1 MQFNKNTSSGRT
13 NIIAIIIKSLIGLI
27 VILGLV
33 FFINKVD
40 FPAPKKEIEKI
51 IQMKI
56 LKLLNKKNL
65 SIVIF
70 SLFSFSS
77 FAEDKP
83 VDIWNIEKQ
92 ETENI
97 SEENL
102 STESKQVV
110 SESSVYKMQSDK
122 NEDSIKLDQEL
133 TSKTIKI
140 AGIYDPQEYGLDIN
154 MWSNSDGSTLKKLFN
169 NIDKYELSK
178 DASEILNI
186 SLLTNAY
193 YPNQN
198 ITDQEFLNFKT
209 KWLIKNS
216 NLDLIEE
223 YLIKNQVTNLH
234 PELMRYMVDRYLSQ
248 SDVKKSCEIFSK
260 IKEPLEDEYL
270 SKFNLY
276 CLINYGKN
284 EEAQLILDLK
294 KELGFSDEYFENK
307 INYLL
312 GYIDELNKEISEN
325 SILDFHLAHRT
336 NPEFT
341 FEPNKDTPK
350 LIWKYLSSSN
360 LLYKIQDVE
369 ISDIEKISTIEK
381 ATHDKIYSEEE
392 LFEFYKRF
400 QFNINQLLNTKES
413 YKSLSSIE
421 GKALVYQR
429 LLLTEEP
436 KLKLELMK
444 ILKDIFKSEGIEDA
458 FDEELRKYLKQID
471 ETDVPSNFTT
481 FYNQY
486 IKSDEIINRR
496 IKYNNK
502 ILHQSKLV
510 NYFNGDYAKSK
521 IEEDLDKFLK
531 KIKKDKEYFLSK
543 KDIIFLE
550 ALKSDGIE
558 ISKKYE
564 NLYKVNKSEMPSDI
578 QKMLDNKEIGA
589 ALLRVIEVIGPEKI
603 EDIDDDT
610 VYFIINTLNQ
620 LNTDSIRNKL
630 LLKVLPLKV

>member
-1 MQFNKNTSSGRT
+1 
-13 NIIAIIIKSLIGLI
+13 
-27 VILGLV
+27 
-33 FFINKVD
+33 
-40 FPAPKKEIEKI
+40 
-51 IQMKI
+51 MKI

-102 STESKQVV
+102 STENKQVV

-140 AGIYDPQEYGLDIN
+140 AGLYDPQEYGLDIN

-198 ITDQEFLNFKT
+198 ITDQEFLKFKT

-312 GYIDELNKEISEN
+312 GYIDEVNKEISEN

-486 IKSDEIINRR
+486 IKSDEIINKR

-578 QKMLDNKEIGA
+578 QKMLDNKEVGA

>member
-1 MQFNKNTSSGRT
+1 
-13 NIIAIIIKSLIGLI
+13 
-27 VILGLV
+27 
-33 FFINKVD
+33 
-40 FPAPKKEIEKI
+40 
-51 IQMKI
+51 MKT
-56 LKLLNKKNL
+56 LKLLNKKNF
-65 SIVIF
+65 SIIIF
-70 SLFSFSS
+70 SLIASTIS

-83 VDIWNIEKQ
+83 VDIWNIEKKEV
-92 ETENI
+92 ETI

-102 STESKQVV
+102 SDENSNEEI
-110 SESSVYKMQSDK
+110 SENNVYRMQSDK
-122 NEDSIKLDQEL
+122 KDDAIKLDADL

-140 AGIYDPQEYGLDIN
+140 AGLYDPQDYGLSIS
-154 MWSNSDGSTLKKLFN
+154 MWSNSDGSTLKKLFEY
-169 NIDKYELSK
+169 IDKYDLSK

-186 SLLTNAY
+186 TLLTNAY
-193 YPNQN
+193 YPDQN
-198 ITDQEFLNFKT
+198 ITDEEFIKFKT

-216 NLDLIEE
+216 NLELIEE
-223 YLIKNQVTNLH
+223 YLVKNQNVNQH
-234 PELMRYMVDRYLSQ
+234 PELMRYMVDKYLSK

-260 IKEPLEDEYL
+260 IKEPIVNEYL

-294 KELGFSDEYFENK
+294 KELGFKDEYFENK
-307 INYLL
+307 VNYLF
-312 GYIDELNKEISEN
+312 GYIDEANKEISEN

-336 NPEFT
+336 NPEFK

-350 LIWKYLSSSN
+350 LIWKYLSASN
-360 LLYKIQDVE
+360 LLYEIQDIE
-369 ISDIEKISTIEK
+369 ITDIEKISTIEK
-381 ATHDKIYSEEE
+381 ATHDKNYSEDK

-400 QFNINQLLNTKES
+400 QFNINQLLNTKDS
-413 YKSLSSIE
+413 YKTLSSIE

-429 LLLTEEP
+429 LLLTEDP
-436 KLKLELMK
+436 KLKLELIK
-444 ILKDIFKSEGIEDA
+444 ILKDVFQSEGIENA
-458 FDEELRKYLKQID
+458 FDDELKKLLSQIEES
-471 ETDVPSNFTT
+471 EVPSNFTT

-486 IKSDEIINRR
+486 LKDDEIISKK

-521 IEEDLDKFLK
+521 IEEDLNKFLK
-531 KIKKDKEYFLSK
+531 KIKKDKKYFLSK
-543 KDIIFLE
+543 KDVIFLE
-550 ALKSDGIE
+550 ALKSDGIK
-558 ISKKYE
+558 ISKKYQ

-578 QKMLDNKEIGA
+578 QRMIDNNEIGA
-589 ALLRVIEVIGPEKI
+589 ALLRIIEVIGPEKI

-620 LNTDSIRNKL
+620 LNTDLIRNKL

>member
-1 MQFNKNTSSGRT
+1 
-13 NIIAIIIKSLIGLI
+13 
-27 VILGLV
+27 
-33 FFINKVD
+33 
-40 FPAPKKEIEKI
+40 
-51 IQMKI
+51 MKI

-102 STESKQVV
+102 STENKQVV

-140 AGIYDPQEYGLDIN
+140 AGLYDPQEYGLDIN

-312 GYIDELNKEISEN
+312 GYIDEVNKEISEN

-369 ISDIEKISTIEK
+369 ISDVEKISTIEK

-486 IKSDEIINRR
+486 IKSDEIINKK

-578 QKMLDNKEIGA
+578 QKMLDNKEVGA

>member
-1 MQFNKNTSSGRT
+1 
-13 NIIAIIIKSLIGLI
+13 
-27 VILGLV
+27 
-33 FFINKVD
+33 
-40 FPAPKKEIEKI
+40 
-51 IQMKI
+51 MKI

-70 SLFSFSS
+70 SLFPLSS

-102 STESKQVV
+102 STENEQVV

-140 AGIYDPQEYGLDIN
+140 AGLYDPQEYGLDIN
-154 MWSNSDGSTLKKLFN
+154 MWSNSDGSTLKKIFN

-223 YLIKNQVTNLH
+223 YLIKNQVTNIH
-234 PELMRYMVDRYLSQ
+234 PELMRYMVDKYLSQ

-312 GYIDELNKEISEN
+312 GYIDEVNKEISEN

-341 FEPNKDTPK
+341 FEPNKETPK

-471 ETDVPSNFTT
+471 ESDVPSNFTT

-486 IKSDEIINRR
+486 IKSDEIINKK

-531 KIKKDKEYFLSK
+531 KIKKDKEYLLSK

-550 ALKSDGIE
+550 ALRSDGIE

>member
-1 MQFNKNTSSGRT
+1 
-13 NIIAIIIKSLIGLI
+13 
-27 VILGLV
+27 
-33 FFINKVD
+33 
-40 FPAPKKEIEKI
+40 
-51 IQMKI
+51 MKI
-56 LKLLNKKNL
+56 SKLLNKKNL

-70 SLFSFSS
+70 SLISLSS

-83 VDIWNIEKQ
+83 VDIWNLEKQ
-92 ETENI
+92 EAETI

-102 STESKQVV
+102 SIENKQEV
-110 SESSVYKMQSDK
+110 SESSIYKMQSDK

-140 AGIYDPQEYGLDIN
+140 AGLYDPQEYGLDIN

-198 ITDQEFLNFKT
+198 ITDQEFLKFKT

-223 YLIKNQVTNLH
+223 YLIKNQVTNIH

-312 GYIDELNKEISEN
+312 GYIDEVNKEISEN

-369 ISDIEKISTIEK
+369 ITDIEKISTIEK
-381 ATHDKIYSEEE
+381 ATHDKNYSEEE

-400 QFNINQLLNTKES
+400 QFSINQLLNTKES

-458 FDEELRKYLKQID
+458 FDEELRKSLKQID

-486 IKSDEIINRR
+486 LKSDEIINKR

-531 KIKKDKEYFLSK
+531 KIKKDKKYSLSK

-578 QKMLDNKEIGA
+578 QKMVDNNEIGA
-589 ALLRVIEVIGPEKI
+589 ALLRIIEVIGTEKI
-603 EDIDDDT
+603 EDMDDGT

>member
-1 MQFNKNTSSGRT
+1 
-13 NIIAIIIKSLIGLI
+13 
-27 VILGLV
+27 
-33 FFINKVD
+33 
-40 FPAPKKEIEKI
+40 
-51 IQMKI
+51 MKI
-56 LKLLNKKNL
+56 LKLLNNKNL
-65 SIVIF
+65 SIIII
-70 SLFSFSS
+70 SLLLSISS
-77 FAEDKP
+77 IAEEKP
-83 VDIWNIEKQ
+83 VDIWNLDKK
-92 ETENI
+92 ETQNI

-102 STESKQVV
+102 SVEKNEET
-110 SESSVYKMQSDK
+110 SESSIYKMQSDK
-122 NEDSIKLDQEL
+122 KEETIKLDAEL

-140 AGIYDPQEYGLDIN
+140 VGLYDPQEYGLSIS
-154 MWSNSDGSTLKKLFN
+154 MWSNSDGSILKKLFN
-169 NIDKYELSK
+169 NIDKYNLSK

-198 ITDQEFLNFKT
+198 ITEEEFLKFKT
-209 KWLIKNS
+209 NWLIKES
-216 NLDLIEE
+216 NLELIEE
-223 YLIKNQVTNLH
+223 YLIKNQITNLH
-234 PELMRYMVDRYLSQ
+234 PELMRYMVDKYLSE
-248 SDVKKSCEIFSK
+248 SNVKKSCEIFSK
-260 IKEPLEDEYL
+260 IKEPLQNEYL

-294 KELGFSDEYFENK
+294 KELGFNDEYFENK
-307 INYLL
+307 VNYLF
-312 GYIDELNKEISEN
+312 GYMDEANKEISEN

-336 NPEFT
+336 SSEFK

-369 ISDIEKISTIEK
+369 ITDIDKISTIEK
-381 ATHDKIYSEEE
+381 ATHDKNYSEDE

-436 KLKLELMK
+436 KLKLELAK
-444 ILKDIFKSEGIEDA
+444 ILKDIFESEGIGNA
-458 FDEELRKYLKQID
+458 FDLELEKLLKKID
-471 ETDVPSNFTT
+471 EVDVPSNFTT
-481 FYNQY
+481 FYKQN
-486 IKSDEIINRR
+486 IKDDTIINKK

-521 IEEDLDKFLK
+521 IEEDLNKFLK
-531 KIKKDKEYFLSK
+531 KIKKDKKYFLSK

-558 ISKKYE
+558 IPKKYE
-564 NLYKVNKSEMPSDI
+564 NLYKINKSEMPSDI

-589 ALLRVIEVIGPEKI
+589 ALLRIIEVIGPEKI

-620 LNTDSIRNKL
+620 LNADLIRNKL

>member
-1 MQFNKNTSSGRT
+1 
-13 NIIAIIIKSLIGLI
+13 
-27 VILGLV
+27 
-33 FFINKVD
+33 
-40 FPAPKKEIEKI
+40 
-51 IQMKI
+51 MKI

-65 SIVIF
+65 SIIII
-70 SLFSFSS
+70 SLLLSLPSI
-77 FAEDKP
+77 AEEKP
-83 VDIWNIEKQ
+83 VDIWNLEKQ
-92 ETENI
+92 ESDSV

-102 STESKQVV
+102 SLEKTEQ
-110 SESSVYKMQSDK
+110 ESQSSIYKMQADK
-122 NEDSIKLDQEL
+122 NKDSIKLDQDL

-140 AGIYDPQEYGLDIN
+140 AGLYDPEDYGLSIS
-154 MWSNSDGSTLKKLFN
+154 MWSNSDGLLLKKLFE
-169 NIDKYELSK
+169 NINKYDLSE

-193 YPNQN
+193 HPSQN
-198 ITDQEFLNFKT
+198 ITDDEFLKFKT
-209 KWLIKNS
+209 NWLIKDS
-216 NLDLIEE
+216 NFELIEE
-223 YLIKNQVTNLH
+223 YLIKNQITNLH
-234 PELMRYMVDRYLSQ
+234 PELMKYMVDRYLSQ
-248 SDVKKSCEIFSK
+248 SDLKKSCEIFSK

-294 KELGFSDEYFENK
+294 KELGFQDEYYENK
-307 INYLL
+307 INYLF
-312 GYIDELNKEISEN
+312 GYIDEANKDVSEN

-350 LIWKYLSSSN
+350 SIWKYLSTSN
-360 LLYKIQDVE
+360 LLYKIQDLE
-369 ISDIEKISTIEK
+369 ITDIDKISTIEK
-381 ATHDKIYSEEE
+381 ATHDKNYSEEE

-400 QFNINQLLNTKES
+400 QFNLEQLLNTKES
-413 YKSLSSIE
+413 YKTLSSIE

-444 ILKDIFKSEGIEDA
+444 ILKDIFESEDIGNA
-458 FDEELRKYLKQID
+458 FDTELAKFLKKID

-481 FYNQY
+481 FYNQH
-486 IKSDEIINRR
+486 IKNDEITNKK

-531 KIKKDKEYFLSK
+531 KIKKDKKYFLSK

-564 NLYKVNKSEMPSDI
+564 NLYEINKSEMPRDI
-578 QKMLDNKEIGA
+578 QEMINNKETGA
-589 ALLRVIEVIGPEKI
+589 ALLRIIEVIGPEKI
-603 EDIDDDT
+603 EDIDDST

-620 LNTDSIRNKL
+620 LNADLIRNKL

>member
-1 MQFNKNTSSGRT
+1 
-13 NIIAIIIKSLIGLI
+13 
-27 VILGLV
+27 
-33 FFINKVD
+33 
-40 FPAPKKEIEKI
+40 
-51 IQMKI
+51 MKI

-65 SIVIF
+65 SIIII
-70 SLFSFSS
+70 SLLLSLPSI
-77 FAEDKP
+77 AEEKP
-83 VDIWNIEKQ
+83 VDIWNLEKK
-92 ETENI
+92 ETESI
-97 SEENL
+97 SEETL
-102 STESKQVV
+102 SLEKTEQ
-110 SESSVYKMQSDK
+110 ESQNSIYKMQADK
-122 NEDSIKLDQEL
+122 NKESIKLDQDL

-140 AGIYDPQEYGLDIN
+140 AGLYDPEDYGLSIS
-154 MWSNSDGSTLKKLFN
+154 MWSNSDGLLLKKLFE
-169 NIDKYELSK
+169 NINKYDLSE

-193 YPNQN
+193 HPSQN
-198 ITDQEFLNFKT
+198 ITDDEFLKFKT
-209 KWLIKNS
+209 NWLIKDS
-216 NLDLIEE
+216 NFELIEE
-223 YLIKNQVTNLH
+223 YLIKNQITNLH
-234 PELMRYMVDRYLSQ
+234 PELMKYMVDRYLSQ
-248 SDVKKSCEIFSK
+248 SDLKKSCEIFSK

-294 KELGFSDEYFENK
+294 KELGFQDEYYENK
-307 INYLL
+307 INYLF
-312 GYIDELNKEISEN
+312 GYIDEANKDVSEN

-350 LIWKYLSSSN
+350 SIWKYLSTSN
-360 LLYKIQDVE
+360 LLYKIQDLE
-369 ISDIEKISTIEK
+369 ITDIDKISTIEK
-381 ATHDKIYSEEE
+381 ATHDKNYSEEE

-400 QFNINQLLNTKES
+400 QFNLEQLLNTKES
-413 YKSLSSIE
+413 YKTLSSIE

-444 ILKDIFKSEGIEDA
+444 ILKDIFESEDIGNA
-458 FDEELRKYLKQID
+458 FDTELAKFLKKID

-481 FYNQY
+481 FYNQH
-486 IKSDEIINRR
+486 IKNDEITNKK

-531 KIKKDKEYFLSK
+531 KIKKDKKYFLSK

-564 NLYKVNKSEMPSDI
+564 NLYEINKSEMPRDI
-578 QKMLDNKEIGA
+578 QEMINNKETGA
-589 ALLRVIEVIGPEKI
+589 ALLRIIEVIGPEKI

-620 LNTDSIRNKL
+620 LNADLIRNKL

>member
-1 MQFNKNTSSGRT
+1 
-13 NIIAIIIKSLIGLI
+13 
-27 VILGLV
+27 
-33 FFINKVD
+33 
-40 FPAPKKEIEKI
+40 
-51 IQMKI
+51 MKI
-56 LKLLNKKNL
+56 SKLLNKKNL

-70 SLFSFSS
+70 SLISLSS

-83 VDIWNIEKQ
+83 VDIWNLEKQ
-92 ETENI
+92 EGETI

-102 STESKQVV
+102 SIENKQEV
-110 SESSVYKMQSDK
+110 SESSIYKMQSDK

-140 AGIYDPQEYGLDIN
+140 AGLYDPQEYGLDIN

-198 ITDQEFLNFKT
+198 ITDQEFLKFKT

-223 YLIKNQVTNLH
+223 YLIKNQVTNIH

-312 GYIDELNKEISEN
+312 GYIDEVNKEISEN

-486 IKSDEIINRR
+486 IKSDEIINKK

>member
-1 MQFNKNTSSGRT
+1 
-13 NIIAIIIKSLIGLI
+13 
-27 VILGLV
+27 
-33 FFINKVD
+33 
-40 FPAPKKEIEKI
+40 
-51 IQMKI
+51 MKI

-65 SIVIF
+65 SIIII
-70 SLFSFSS
+70 SLLLSFSS
-77 FAEDKP
+77 IAEEKP
-83 VDIWNIEKQ
+83 VDIWNIDKQ
-92 ETENI
+92 EEETA
-97 SEENL
+97 SEEII
-102 STESKQVV
+102 SIEKTEEISK
-110 SESSVYKMQSDK
+110 SNIYKTQTDK
-122 NEDSIKLDQEL
+122 NKDSIKLDEDL
-133 TSKTIKI
+133 SSKTIKI
-140 AGIYDPQEYGLDIN
+140 AGLYDPQDYGLSIS
-154 MWSNSDGSTLKKLFN
+154 MWSNSDGSKLKKLFK
-169 NIDKYELSK
+169 NIDKYKLSK

-198 ITDQEFLNFKT
+198 ITVDEFLKFKT
-209 KWLIKNS
+209 NWLIKDS
-216 NLDLIEE
+216 NLELIEE
-223 YLIKNQVTNLH
+223 YLIKNQITNLH
-234 PELMRYMVDRYLSQ
+234 PELMRYMVDKYLSQ
-248 SDVKKSCEIFSK
+248 SNVKKSCEIFSK
-260 IKEPLEDEYL
+260 IKEPLENEYL

-294 KELGFSDEYFENK
+294 KELGFEDEYFENK
-307 INYLL
+307 VNYLF
-312 GYIDELNKEISEN
+312 GYIDEVNKEVSEN

-341 FEPNKDTPK
+341 FEPKKDTSK
-350 LIWKYLSSSN
+350 LIWKYLSTSN
-360 LLYKIQDVE
+360 LLYRIQDLE
-369 ISDIEKISTIEK
+369 ITDIDKISTIEK
-381 ATHDKIYSEEE
+381 ATHDKNYSEEE

-444 ILKDIFKSEGIEDA
+444 ILKDIFESEGIGNA
-458 FDEELRKYLKQID
+458 FDLELEKFLKKID
-471 ETDVPSNFTT
+471 EIDVPSNFTT
-481 FYNQY
+481 FYKQH
-486 IKSDEIINRR
+486 IKNDEIINRK

-521 IEEDLDKFLK
+521 IEEDLNKFLK
-531 KIKKDKEYFLSK
+531 KIKKDKKYFLSK

-564 NLYKVNKSEMPSDI
+564 NLYEINKSEMPTDI
-578 QKMLDNKEIGA
+578 QKMIDNKEIGT
-589 ALLRVIEVIGPEKI
+589 ALLRIIEVIGPEKI
-603 EDIDDDT
+603 EDIDDGT

-620 LNTDSIRNKL
+620 LNADLIRNKL

>member
-1 MQFNKNTSSGRT
+1 
-13 NIIAIIIKSLIGLI
+13 
-27 VILGLV
+27 
-33 FFINKVD
+33 
-40 FPAPKKEIEKI
+40 
-51 IQMKI
+51 MKI

-102 STESKQVV
+102 STENKQVV

-140 AGIYDPQEYGLDIN
+140 AGLYDPQEYGLDIN

-198 ITDQEFLNFKT
+198 ITDQEFLKFKT

-307 INYLL
+307 INYLF
-312 GYIDELNKEISEN
+312 GYVDEANKEISEN

-369 ISDIEKISTIEK
+369 ITDIEKISTIEK

-486 IKSDEIINRR
+486 IKSDEIINKK

-531 KIKKDKEYFLSK
+531 KIKKDKKYFLSK

>member
-1 MQFNKNTSSGRT
+1 
-13 NIIAIIIKSLIGLI
+13 
-27 VILGLV
+27 
-33 FFINKVD
+33 
-40 FPAPKKEIEKI
+40 
-51 IQMKI
+51 MKI

-70 SLFSFSS
+70 SLFSLSS
-77 FAEDKP
+77 IAEDKP
-83 VDIWNIEKQ
+83 VDIWNINKQ
-92 ETENI
+92 EAETI
-97 SEENL
+97 SEENI
-102 STESKQVV
+102 SIKNKQEA
-110 SESSVYKMQSDK
+110 SESSIYKMQSDK
-122 NEDSIKLDQEL
+122 NEDSIKLDQKL

-140 AGIYDPQEYGLDIN
+140 AGLYDPQDYGLDIN
-154 MWSNSDGSTLKKLFN
+154 MWSNSDGLTLKKLFN
-169 NIDKYELSK
+169 NIDKYDLSK

-193 YPNQN
+193 YPKKN
-198 ITDQEFLNFKT
+198 ITDQEFLKFKT

-216 NLDLIEE
+216 DLDLIEE
-223 YLIKNQVTNLH
+223 YLIKNQVANLH
-234 PELMRYMVDRYLSQ
+234 PELTRYIVDRYLSQ
-248 SDVKKSCEIFSK
+248 SDIKKSCEIFSR
-260 IKEPLEDEYL
+260 IKEPLEEEYL

-294 KELGFSDEYFENK
+294 KELGFLDEYFENK
-307 INYLL
+307 INYLF
-312 GYIDELNKEISEN
+312 GYIEEANKEISEN

-336 NPEFT
+336 NPEFI

-369 ISDIEKISTIEK
+369 ITDIEKISTIEK
-381 ATHDKIYSEEE
+381 ATHDKNYSEEE

-429 LLLTEEP
+429 LLLTEDP

-444 ILKDIFKSEGIEDA
+444 ILKDIFKSEGIENA
-458 FDEELRKYLKQID
+458 FDEELIKSLKKID

-486 IKSDEIINRR
+486 TKNDEIINKR

-531 KIKKDKEYFLSK
+531 KIKKDKKYSLSK

-589 ALLRVIEVIGPEKI
+589 ALLRIIEVIGPEKI

>member
-1 MQFNKNTSSGRT
+1 
-13 NIIAIIIKSLIGLI
+13 
-27 VILGLV
+27 
-33 FFINKVD
+33 
-40 FPAPKKEIEKI
+40 
-51 IQMKI
+51 MKI

-70 SLFSFSS
+70 FLFSLSS

-102 STESKQVV
+102 SIENKQVV

-140 AGIYDPQEYGLDIN
+140 AGLYDPQEYGLDIN

-198 ITDQEFLNFKT
+198 ITDQEFVNFKT

-223 YLIKNQVTNLH
+223 YLIKNQVTNIH
-234 PELMRYMVDRYLSQ
+234 PELMRYIVDRYLSQ

-312 GYIDELNKEISEN
+312 GYIDDVNKEISEN

-392 LFEFYKRF
+392 LYEFYKRF

-486 IKSDEIINRR
+486 IKSDEIINKR

>member
-1 MQFNKNTSSGRT
+1 
-13 NIIAIIIKSLIGLI
+13 
-27 VILGLV
+27 
-33 FFINKVD
+33 
-40 FPAPKKEIEKI
+40 
-51 IQMKI
+51 MKI
-56 LKLLNKKNL
+56 SKLLNKKNL

-70 SLFSFSS
+70 SLISLSS
-77 FAEDKP
+77 LAEDKP
-83 VDIWNIEKQ
+83 VDIWNLEKQ
-92 ETENI
+92 ESETI

-102 STESKQVV
+102 SIENKQEV
-110 SESSVYKMQSDK
+110 SESSIYKMQSDK
-122 NEDSIKLDQEL
+122 NEVSIKLDQEL

-140 AGIYDPQEYGLDIN
+140 AGLYDPQEYGLDIN

-198 ITDQEFLNFKT
+198 ITDQEFLKFKT
-209 KWLIKNS
+209 EWLIKNS

-307 INYLL
+307 INYLF
-312 GYIDELNKEISEN
+312 GYNDEANKEISEN

-336 NPEFT
+336 NPEFK

-369 ISDIEKISTIEK
+369 ITDIEKISTIEK
-381 ATHDKIYSEEE
+381 ATHDKNYSEEE

-458 FDEELRKYLKQID
+458 FDEELRKSLKQID

-486 IKSDEIINRR
+486 LKSNEIINKR

-531 KIKKDKEYFLSK
+531 KIKKDKKYSLSK

-620 LNTDSIRNKL
+620 LNTDWIRNKL

>member
-1 MQFNKNTSSGRT
+1 
-13 NIIAIIIKSLIGLI
+13 
-27 VILGLV
+27 
-33 FFINKVD
+33 
-40 FPAPKKEIEKI
+40 
-51 IQMKI
+51 MKI

-102 STESKQVV
+102 STENKQVV

-140 AGIYDPQEYGLDIN
+140 AGLYDPQEYGLDIN
-154 MWSNSDGSTLKKLFN
+154 MWSNSDGLTLKKLFN

-312 GYIDELNKEISEN
+312 GYIDEVNKEISEN

-369 ISDIEKISTIEK
+369 ITDIEKISTIEK

-471 ETDVPSNFTT
+471 EIDVPSNFTT

-486 IKSDEIINRR
+486 IKSDEIIDKK

-564 NLYKVNKSEMPSDI
+564 NLYKLNKSEMPSDI

>member
-1 MQFNKNTSSGRT
+1 
-13 NIIAIIIKSLIGLI
+13 
-27 VILGLV
+27 
-33 FFINKVD
+33 
-40 FPAPKKEIEKI
+40 
-51 IQMKI
+51 MKI

-65 SIVIF
+65 SIIII
-70 SLFSFSS
+70 SLLLSLPSV
-77 FAEDKP
+77 AEEKP
-83 VDIWNIEKQ
+83 VDIWNLEKQ
-92 ETENI
+92 ESDSV

-102 STESKQVV
+102 SLEKTEQ
-110 SESSVYKMQSDK
+110 ESQNSIYKMQVDK

-140 AGIYDPQEYGLDIN
+140 AGLYDPEDYGLSIS
-154 MWSNSDGSTLKKLFN
+154 MWSNSDGLLLKKLFESIN
-169 NIDKYELSK
+169 KYDLSK

-193 YPNQN
+193 HPSQN
-198 ITDQEFLNFKT
+198 ITDDEFLKFKT
-209 KWLIKNS
+209 NWLIKDS
-216 NLDLIEE
+216 NFELIEE
-223 YLIKNQVTNLH
+223 YLIKNQITNLH
-234 PELMRYMVDRYLSQ
+234 PELMKYMVDRYLSQ
-248 SDVKKSCEIFSK
+248 SDLKKSCEIFSK

-294 KELGFSDEYFENK
+294 KELGFQDEYYENK
-307 INYLL
+307 INYLF
-312 GYIDELNKEISEN
+312 GYIDEANKDVSEN

-350 LIWKYLSSSN
+350 LIWKYLSTSN
-360 LLYKIQDVE
+360 LLYKIQDLE
-369 ISDIEKISTIEK
+369 ITDIEKISTIEK
-381 ATHDKIYSEEE
+381 ATHDKNYSEEE

-400 QFNINQLLNTKES
+400 QFNLEQLLNTKES
-413 YKSLSSIE
+413 YKTLSSIE

-444 ILKDIFKSEGIEDA
+444 ILKDIFESEDIGNA
-458 FDEELRKYLKQID
+458 FDTELAKFLKKID

-481 FYNQY
+481 FYNQH
-486 IKSDEIINRR
+486 IKNDEITNKK

-531 KIKKDKEYFLSK
+531 KIKKDKKYFLSK

-564 NLYKVNKSEMPSDI
+564 NLYEINKSEMPRDI
-578 QKMLDNKEIGA
+578 QEMINNKETGA
-589 ALLRVIEVIGPEKI
+589 ALLRIVEVIGPEKI
-603 EDIDDDT
+603 EDIDDGT

-620 LNTDSIRNKL
+620 LNADLIRNKL